1 MPVRVIGM
9 IGVAPPSGA
18 TLHVIAGGISPG
30 AILEF
35 ARVHEAAGF
44 DMALVGYHA
53 ASAEGFQVAAHAA
66 AHTERLSYL
75 IAHRPGIAAPTLAA
89 RAAATLDVVSGGRL
103 ALHIIAG
110 LSDAEQQAE
119 GDFLPK
125 DDRYRRA
132 AEYLA
137 ILRRLWT
144 AAAPFDHAGA
154 FYRLKAAF
162 SAAKPVQRPH
172 PPLFFG
178 GSSDGALA
186 MGAAH
191 CDVFAMYGEP
201 LAETAER
208 VAEFRRRAAAH
219 GRTPSF
225 NMSFRPIIAPTE
237 GAAWD
242 RARRIL
248 ADLQA
253 AGGLPTAAQDRS
265 AERILS
271 IAARGEVHDERLWMP
286 IAVASAAKGN
296 TTCLVGTAEQVAEAL
311 LRYYRLG
318 VHSFL
323 IRGFDPLADA
333 AEYGRELIPRLR
345 AGAAAIDAESR
356 AAAE

>member
-9 IGVAPPSGA
+9 IGVAPPQGA

-30 AILEF
+30 FIVEF
-35 ARVHEAAGF
+35 ARAHEAAGF

-89 RAAATLDVVSGGRL
+89 RAAATLDVVSGGRI

-132 AEYLA
+132 TEYLS
-137 ILRRLWT
+137 IMRRLWT
-144 AAAPFDHAGA
+144 APAPFDHEGE

-178 GSSDGALA
+178 GSSDGAFA
-186 MGAAH
+186 MGAEQ

-208 VAEFRRRAAAH
+208 IADFRRRVAAL
-219 GRTPSF
+219 GRPAPRF
-225 NMSFRPIIAPTE
+225 NMSFRPILAPTE

-242 RARRIL
+242 KARRIL
-248 ADLQA
+248 AELQA
-253 AGGLPTAAQDRS
+253 AGGLPTEAQDRS
-265 AERILS
+265 AARILS

-296 TTCLVGTAEQVAEAL
+296 TTCLVGTAEQVAQAM

-323 IRGFDPLADA
+323 IRGFDPMADA

-345 AGAAAIDAESR
+345 EGAAAIDAER